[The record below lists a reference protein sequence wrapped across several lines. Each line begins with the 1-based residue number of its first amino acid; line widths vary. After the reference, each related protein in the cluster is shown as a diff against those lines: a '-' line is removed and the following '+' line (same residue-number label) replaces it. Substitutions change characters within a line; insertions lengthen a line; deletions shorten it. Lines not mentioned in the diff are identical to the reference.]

1 MANVI
6 TRAGNN
12 APLTN
17 DQLDGNFTALNSAK
31 LETSAVGTTVLAYDA
46 NLQTFVSAFTLPT
59 TDGSAGQIVATDGS
73 GVLSFVDNTSL
84 PSQTGN
90 AGKYLATD
98 GSSAYW
104 ADVTGG
110 SGGGG
115 LANVAIDSQ
124 EYSATAGQTAFG
136 VNYTDGYVLVYVNGV
151 KLDPSEYT
159 ATSNTN
165 ITLSEGLA
173 LGDTVNLTGFSLTAL
188 SDVATSGAY
197 GDLTGA
203 PTAVSAFTNDAGY
216 ITGYTETD
224 PVYTASSWYNTT
236 NNASNWDSA
245 YGWGDH
251 GAAGYITDYTV
262 SVDDVTAHQGSL
274 SISKSQISDF
284 GTYLTSETTTSLALS
299 GNTLTYTDET
309 GTANTIDLS
318 AYLDEDSRAIAS
330 GTLNS
335 TTGVV
340 TFTRDDATTFTLD
353 LSALLDDTNLVTSV
367 AGKSGVVTLDADD
380 ISDSATKGVPTLT
393 KQTNWDSAYGWGDH
407 GAAGYLTSYT
417 ETDPVYTASSWYT
430 TTNNATNWDSAYGW
444 GDHSS
449 AGYLTSYT
457 ETDPVVGA
465 VTGIVKADGAGNISA
480 AVAGTDY
487 LTSYTETNDLSSA
500 VTWANVPDANITQ
513 SSVTQHQAALSIT
526 KSQISDFGTYLT
538 SYTETDPVFT
548 AWDKSTGI
556 SITESQISDL
566 QSYLTT
572 VALNDVSDVD
582 TATSVPSD
590 GQALLWDATN
600 TKWVP
605 GTVASQSGASTL
617 IQLSDVYTSMSPTD
631 GQVLTYDSTNGWQAE
646 DAPTSSGGGGG
657 GLIFVTKTA
666 NYTASSG
673 QGILADTSGGAFTV
687 TLPAS
692 PSTGDQVV
700 VADSGNSFAT
710 NRLTVARN
718 SSTIADSAE
727 DLVLDIND
735 VLVDFIYDGSTWQFY
750 TQPRA
755 VSSGGS
761 ATVEPIVYNLDTVS
775 SALTI
780 DSGENGF
787 SVGNMTIS
795 TGGSVTIADGQ
806 KWLIADGNITSDVGV
821 PASTGK
827 AIAMSIVFGG

>member
-203 PTAVSAFTNDAGY
+203 PTALSAFTNDSGY
-216 ITGYTETD
+216 IT
-224 PVYTASSWYNTT
+224 S
-236 NNASNWDSA
+236 
-245 YGWGDH
+245 
-251 GAAGYITDYTV
+251 YTV
-262 SVDDVTAHQGSL
+262 SESDVTAHQAALSL
-274 SISKSQISDF
+274 TKSQISDF

-309 GTANTIDLS
+309 GTATTIDLS

-457 ETDPVVGA
+457 
-465 VTGIVKADGAGNISA
+465 VTESD
-480 AVAGTDY
+480 
-487 LTSYTETNDLSSA
+487 
-500 VTWANVPDANITQ
+500 VTA
-513 SSVTQHQAALSIT
+513 HQAALSIT
-526 KSQISDFGTYLT
+526 ESQISDLGTYLT

-566 QSYLTT
+566 QSYLTA

-582 TATSVPSD
+582 TATSAPSD

-605 GTVASQSGASTL
+605 GTVSSGGGASTL

-646 DAPTSSGGGGG
+646 DAPTGGGGGG
-657 GLIFVTKTA
+657 GLTFIAKTA